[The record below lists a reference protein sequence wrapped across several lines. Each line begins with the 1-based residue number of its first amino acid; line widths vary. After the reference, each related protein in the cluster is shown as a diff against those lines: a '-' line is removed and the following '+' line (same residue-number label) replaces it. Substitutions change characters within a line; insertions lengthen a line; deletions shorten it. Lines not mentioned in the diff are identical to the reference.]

1 MARFDLELLHALVV
15 IAEAG
20 SLTAAAP
27 RLFRS
32 QSAVSEQVRRL
43 EEFCGVPLLV
53 RGKAGVRLTPA
64 GERLVAHA
72 QPLLAASE
80 AALQDMRG
88 IRLAGD
94 LRLAVTDYFRP
105 AAVAAFL
112 KHLGREY
119 PRLRLHVSIRKSA
132 VIEQEVGNGDFD
144 IGLTMRYLDGSPPPT
159 DGRIFL
165 GREPL
170 AWIAQEGFA
179 RGPSAT
185 GPSNRLPLIVLP
197 DHCSLQQQV
206 ARVLDRHG
214 VRYDVVHSATGVGGL
229 QLALSAGLG
238 VACLNPSATPADV
251 APFDWEG
258 RLPPMPD
265 VEFGL
270 LPPRPGEPTLV
281 TEVRAMLARHLVD
294 PADPYVREYRGAR
307 HVPAGHD
314 AGNAVP
320 PGSLA

>member
-20 SLTAAAP
+20 SITAAAP
-27 RLFRS
+27 RLCRS

-43 EEFCGVPLLV
+43 EEFCGVPLLL
-53 RGKAGVRLTPA
+53 RGKAGARLTPA

-72 QPLLAASE
+72 RPLLAASE
-80 AALQDMRG
+80 TALQDMRG
-88 IRLAGD
+88 SRLAGD
-94 LRLAVTDYFRP
+94 LRLAITDYFRP

-159 DGRIFL
+159 DGRILL

-170 AWIAQEGFA
+170 HWIAQEGFA
-179 RGPSAT
+179 PGPSDC
-185 GPSNRLPLIVLP
+185 LPLIVLP

-206 ARVLDRHG
+206 ARVLGRHG
-214 VRYDVVHSATGVGGL
+214 IRHDVVHSATGVGGL

-251 APFDWEG
+251 TRFDWNG

-270 LPPRPGEPTLV
+270 LPARPGEPALV
-281 TEVRAMLARHLVD
+281 GEVRDMLARHLVD
-294 PADPYVREYRGAR
+294 PALA
-307 HVPAGHD
+307 VPA
-314 AGNAVP
+314 AAR
-320 PGSLA
+320 AA

>member
-53 RGKAGVRLTPA
+53 RGKTGARLTPA

-72 QPLLAASE
+72 RPLLAASE
-80 AALQDMRG
+80 AALQEMRG
-88 IRLAGD
+88 TRLAGD

-112 KHLGREY
+112 KHLGAEY

-159 DGRIFL
+159 DGRILL

-170 AWIAQEGFA
+170 AWIAHAGFA
-179 RGPSAT
+179 TDRSD
-185 GPSNRLPLIVLP
+185 SLPLIVLP

-214 VRYDVVHSATGVGGL
+214 IRYDVIHSATGVGGL

-251 APFDWEG
+251 APFDWGG

-270 LPPRPGEPTLV
+270 LPARPDAPPLV
-281 TEVRAMLARHLVD
+281 EEVRRMLARHLAD
-294 PADPYVREYRGAR
+294 PAVGQT
-307 HVPAGHD
+307 
-314 AGNAVP
+314 
-320 PGSLA
+320 LAAQAA

>member
-27 RLFRS
+27 RLCRS
-32 QSAVSEQVRRL
+32 QSAVSEQVRKL
-43 EEFCGVPLLV
+43 EAFCGVPLLV
-53 RGKAGVRLTPA
+53 RGKTGARLTPA

-72 QPLLAASE
+72 RPLLAASD
-80 AALQDMRG
+80 AALQEMRG
-88 IRLAGD
+88 TRLAGD
-94 LRLAVTDYFRP
+94 LRLAITDYFRP

-112 KHLGREY
+112 KHLGAEY

-144 IGLTMRYLDGSPPPT
+144 IGLTMRYLDGSPPPN
-159 DGRIFL
+159 DGRILL

-170 AWIAQEGFA
+170 VWIAHPAFA
-179 RGPSAT
+179 AGPSDC
-185 GPSNRLPLIVLP
+185 LPLIVLP

-206 ARVLDRHG
+206 VRVLDRHG
-214 VRYDVVHSATGVGGL
+214 IRYDVVHSATGVGGL
-229 QLALSAGLG
+229 QMALSAGLG

-251 APFDWEG
+251 APFDWNG

-270 LPPRPGEPTLV
+270 LPARAAEPPLV
-281 TEVRAMLARHLVD
+281 AEVRQMLARHL
-294 PADPYVREYRGAR
+294 ADP
-307 HVPAGHD
+307 
-314 AGNAVP
+314 
-320 PGSLA
+320 SLASPAATPSAAARAA